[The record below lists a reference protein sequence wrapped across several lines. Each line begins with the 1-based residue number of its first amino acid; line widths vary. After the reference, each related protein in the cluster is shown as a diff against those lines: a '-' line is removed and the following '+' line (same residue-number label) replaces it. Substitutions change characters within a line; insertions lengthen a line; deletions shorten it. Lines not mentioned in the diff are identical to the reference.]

1 MMPPQLSRTRI
12 DRALRREEHV
22 LPARLARR
30 IRKLSR
36 QRVRQPDFTE
46 TFRHVG
52 RMLQAGALDG
62 RLQRL
67 AQAQRQGHAPVLS
80 ALPVAHHD
88 LAASE
93 VDVLHPQAARSEE
106 RRVGKEGVRK
116 CRSWWAPYHSKKK
129 K

>member
-80 ALPVAHHD
+80 K
-88 LAASE
+88 
-93 VDVLHPQAARSEE
+93 SEE
-106 RRVGKEGVRK
+106 HTSALQSLMRTSYADF
-116 CRSWWAPYHSKKK
+116 CLNKKK
-129 K
+129 AHNTRT

>member
-93 VDVLHPQAARSEE
+93 VDRSEE
-106 RRVGKEGVRK
+106 PTSELQSLMRT
-116 CRSWWAPYHSKKK
+116 PYAVLCLNKKIQTKKK
-129 K
+129 TYK